1 MDYMTSS
8 DLEGQ
13 IGFSFNE
20 NLGKVIRNSLI
31 KHFMLIEHYLN
42 VKLVKTFSMMDNSLI
57 LYQIL
62 ICTLL
67 ALLPYIS
74 IIL

>member
-20 NLGKVIRNSLI
+20 NIGKGIRNSLI

-42 VKLVKTFSMMDNSLI
+42 VKACKNFLNDG
-57 LYQIL
+57 
-62 ICTLL
+62 
-67 ALLPYIS
+67 
-74 IIL
+74 